1 MFLVLTVITEIGAAV
16 RPLVAALTVLL
27 SVLPLARISF
37 TVSVARFTFAV
48 ALAHDGFLTFVRVL
62 GPDTKHSHR
71 LLDCITDCSLNYLF
85 NFL

>member
-1 MFLVLTVITEIGAAV
+1 MFLVVTVITEIGAAV

-62 GPDTKHSHR
+62 GPDAKHCHR